1 MDVPPLR
8 WNISSRRIITFIDSK
23 SKLIQSQADLV
34 KYKAKLTEKMKYFHG
49 VKHESSLSEL
59 RYSEVMVLRD
69 IVRSLEKEIEKLK
82 NGV

>member
-1 MDVPPLR
+1 M
-8 WNISSRRIITFIDSK
+8 DSK
-23 SKLIQSQADLV
+23 NKLIQLQADLA
-34 KYKAKLTEKMKYFHG
+34 KYKAKLAEKMKNFHG

-82 NGV
+82 NDV